1 MKIKLLLILAVLS
14 LAVTMLMST
23 STVAYAYSPGDINED
38 GKVDILDIV
47 LAASQ
52 YLLTPE
58 DPGYDASIVE
68 KADLAEP
75 YGVIDI
81 FDLVSIIYYYN
92 G

>member
-1 MKIKLLLILAVLS
+1 M
-14 LAVTMLMST
+14 MLMT
-23 STVAYAYSPGDINED
+23 MSTVASGNIPGDIND
-38 GKVDILDIV
+38 DDKVDILDIV
-47 LAASQ
+47 LAAGQ

-58 DPGYDASIVE
+58 DPGYDAAIVE

-81 FDLVSIIYYYN
+81 FDLVSIIYYYT

>member
-1 MKIKLLLILAVLS
+1 
-14 LAVTMLMST
+14 MLMFT
-23 STVAYAYSPGDINED
+23 SPVAYANDPGDINED

-58 DPGYDASIVE
+58 DPGYNAAIVE

-75 YGVIDI
+75 YGIIDI
-81 FDLVSIIYYYN
+81 FDLVSIIYYYT

>member
-1 MKIKLLLILAVLS
+1 
-14 LAVTMLMST
+14 MLMST
-23 STVAYAYSPGDINED
+23 SPVAYANDPGDINED

-58 DPGYDASIVE
+58 DPGYNAAIVE

-75 YGVIDI
+75 YGIIDI
-81 FDLVSIIYYYN
+81 FDLVSIIYYYT